1 MDKKKIKKFW
11 NKYKLPII
19 IVVLLG
25 VFVVLST
32 LIGDKIEKDEVDDW
46 IEETKKEQYV
56 VTLLSQTT
64 CSHCTQFKPVVNEVV
79 QEYGDNF
86 MFKIFEI
93 DTITNIAVRNKLIYA
108 YDIKFEGTPHLFV
121 TYDGKLLGEFED
133 VERTKENLVEFLR
146 SKGVIK

>member
-121 TYDGKLLGEFED
+121 THNGKLLGEFED